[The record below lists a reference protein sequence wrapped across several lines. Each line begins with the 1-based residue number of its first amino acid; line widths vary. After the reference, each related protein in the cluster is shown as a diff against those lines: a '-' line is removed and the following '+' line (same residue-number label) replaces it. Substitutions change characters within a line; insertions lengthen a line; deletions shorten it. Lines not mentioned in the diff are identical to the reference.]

1 MLRPTAI
8 DSDILRFIIDSGY
21 RPGDQLPTIQ
31 EVSKELGVSVAKT
44 REAMEIARALGM
56 LEIKPGRGMR
66 VKPFDFA
73 PAVSISSLYAIG
85 LDEGNFAH
93 LRDLRDG
100 VEIQFWEAAVRC
112 LTPEDIVEL
121 RRLMAEASRQLERHP
136 VQVPIREHRAFHMM
150 LFSRLE
156 NPFVLGILEAFWDAY
171 EAFGLH
177 LYRDISYHRNVWS
190 FHEQIVD
197 AIEAGDIEASRGLL
211 IEHMNLLGTRSQEAG
226 SDQPSLDQRG
236 YFFE

>member
-1 MLRPTAI
+1 MRLAALE
-8 DSDILRFIIDSGY
+8 SDILRFIIDNGY

-31 EVSKELGVSVAKT
+31 EISRALGVSVAKT
-44 REAMEIARALGM
+44 RESMEIARALGM

-66 VKPFDFA
+66 VRPYDFA
-73 PAVSISSLYAIG
+73 PAVSISGLYAIG
-85 LDEGNFAH
+85 LDEANFAH

-100 VEIQFWEAAVRC
+100 VEIQFWEPAVGC
-112 LTPEDIVEL
+112 LTAADISEL
-121 RRLMAEASRQLERHP
+121 RSLMAEASRQLARQP

-156 NPFVLGILEAFWDAY
+156 NPFVLGILAAFWDAY

-177 LYRDISYHRNVWS
+177 LYRDISYHRNVWRY
-190 FHEQIVD
+190 HEQIVD
-197 AIEAGDIEASRGLL
+197 AIEAGDIEASRRLL
-211 IEHMNLLGTRSQEAG
+211 VEHMNLLGTRPQETP
-226 SDQPSLDQRG
+226 DQPSLDQRG